1 MFPLINVLCDYDP
14 FYIPDGYKNGS
25 FQGSVIKLFRLL
37 YHNMIVYTICF
48 LGDGKEIGVFKTVK
62 EQLILSTGQ
71 FRFIAVRKNK

>member
-48 LGDGKEIGVFKTVK
+48 LGDGKEIGVFKNGKGTTDFVDRTIQIYCGP
-62 EQLILSTGQ
+62 EE
-71 FRFIAVRKNK
+71 